1 MKKVMTV
8 MAVILALTMVASD
21 GWAQMR
27 RGRGSGDGPQVDLN
41 APVTLHGEVVNF
53 GAGFG
58 ARAAVLTVLAAGE
71 EYKLMLGPVW
81 NIQDQGFVAEAGDS
95 VVVQGFSCGDCR
107 GKLAVASV
115 ENLTR
120 GLTLNLRGEDGLP
133 LWQGERGARHAKGR
147 GRHQGGG
154 EEGVGAGRRPGTGHG
169 PGPEMGETAVYLGTV
184 QSFSG
189 APGEGVPTLVLA
201 TAAGD
206 VTIVVGPHRR
216 LTRSGFEITPGM
228 DLEVTAASAGC
239 PDKGHLVAVA
249 LKNPA
254 TGVEIALRGT
264 SQGAMQRRGGR
275 R

>member
-8 MAVILALTMVASD
+8 MAVILALTMVTSD

-27 RGRGSGDGPQVDLN
+27 RGRGDGPQVDLN
-41 APVTLHGEVVNF
+41 APVTLHGEVVSF

-71 EYKLMLGPVW
+71 EYKLMLGPVR
-81 NIQDQGFVAEAGDS
+81 NIQAQEFVAEAGDS
-95 VVVQGFSCGDCR
+95 VVVQGYSCGDR
-107 GKLAVASV
+107 QGKLAVASV
-115 ENLTR
+115 ENLTK
-120 GLTLNLRGEDGLP
+120 GVTLNLRGEDGLP
-133 LWQGERGARHAKGR
+133 QWQGGRGARPAKGR
-147 GRHQGGG
+147 GPHQGGG
-154 EEGVGAGRRPGTGHG
+154 EQGVGAGRRPGTGHG
-169 PGPEMGETAVYLGTV
+169 PGPEMGDTAVYLGTV
-184 QSFSG
+184 QSFAG
-189 APGEGVPTLVLA
+189 GPGEGVPTLVLA